1 MKTTSCVITQKPL
14 GLPARP
20 FSRIIT
26 AMAMISMLC
35 LALAGDFAHAVP
47 TIGGPR
53 DPLPPLPAPIAGE
66 NFGYFSVRP
75 DLRKCAF
82 PICGGVFVQRVNH
95 FTTRCADGRLRPEC
109 YVADVSLQPLN
120 LPSEQEDSIQVRIKN
135 GTVLLKGQLIVKPFS
150 PLNTPSLFQATE
162 VWLAATDA
170 RPSGAFLR
178 ALDTGLVCIT
188 APCLSFQEYK
198 LNSFGQND
206 IAGVDLSLVG
216 ADDEQQDSA
225 HEALRTEEGI
235 LVAGRL
241 DVVSGPAGEA
251 STLVASQFYLPV
263 LAGKLEK

>member
-1 MKTTSCVITQKPL
+1 MKTTSFVTTQSPL
-14 GLPARP
+14 GLPSRL
-20 FSRIIT
+20 FSKTIT
-26 AMAMISMLC
+26 MMAMVAALWLS
-35 LALAGDFAHAVP
+35 LAGNFAHAFP

-53 DPLPPLPAPIAGE
+53 DPLPPVFPPIAGE

-82 PICGGVFVQRVNH
+82 PMCGGVFVQRVNH

-109 YVADVSLQPLN
+109 YVAGVSLRALD
-120 LPSEQEDSIQVRIKN
+120 LPPDQEDSVQVRIKN

-150 PLNTPSLFQATE
+150 PLNTPGLFDATE

-170 RPSGAFLR
+170 RPSGTFFR
-178 ALDTGLVCIT
+178 ALDTGLVCIA

-216 ADDEQQDSA
+216 ADNEQLESA
-225 HEALRTEEGI
+225 HEALRTDEGI
-235 LVAGRL
+235 LVAGQHKL
-241 DVVSGPAGEA
+241 VSGPAGEA
-251 STLVASQFYLPV
+251 SALVASQFYLPV